1 MQKGTRV
8 SGQRLA
14 RHAHNRGRGSV
25 NLKATNVAA
34 PALNAAER
42 FYAGVTKFASRT
54 VNAAPKLSV
63 KNDRAAH
70 TGTEGQAD
78 NGFAVARRALPHLAQ
93 CRGIRIILKEHWP
106 VERFSQRRRQT
117 KAGQGRD
124 VRSVNDN
131 SGSDLNRSGNDN
143 GNYLHL
149 RASLQTFRLTFA
161 DG

>member
-70 TGTEGQAD
+70 TGTEGRAD
-78 NGFAVARRALPHLAQ
+78 TRVRVARRALPHPA
-93 CRGIRIILKEHWP
+93 
-106 VERFSQRRRQT
+106 RRRHIRT
-117 KAGQGRD
+117 IP
-124 VRSVNDN
+124 
-131 SGSDLNRSGNDN
+131 
-143 GNYLHL
+143 
-149 RASLQTFRLTFA
+149 
-161 DG
+161 